1 MMSDYGTMNKRIA
14 RLLLLL
20 LNATAPIFGHAT
32 EEALRSQVV
41 AHYARQTHAN
51 YEDALAAARA
61 LNSAIQTFA
70 ASPSAAGLSAARQA
84 WLAARVPYLQTEVC
98 RFYDGP
104 IEEVEVMVNAWPM
117 DEYFVDYVEGMPTA
131 GIIQSVAN
139 FPRIDRDTIIGM
151 NEREGEKCI
160 TLGFH
165 TIEFLLWGQD
175 FNAAGPGN
183 RPLSDYVVEGAK
195 NPEIVKRRRSYLTI
209 TAELLVEHLARVVAA
224 WAPGQPDNYRTRF
237 LALPTADSLAL
248 MLRGAGSLA
257 GPELSGER
265 LTVAYETRLQEDE
278 HSCFSDNTHN
288 DFRYDTIGLQNVF
301 LGRYQRTSGEIVKGP
316 GILDLLL
323 AENTETAL
331 MLSDRMAAAVTAAR
345 LMPRPFDQAILAPDG
360 SETRAALKQAIE
372 AFHEL
377 SRGIAEAG
385 HKLGLKLRF

>member
-1 MMSDYGTMNKRIA
+1 MPDCETMNTRHA
-14 RLLLLL
+14 RLLWVLFC
-20 LNATAPIFGHAT
+20 AAVPMFGRADA
-32 EEALRSQVV
+32 EGIRSEVV
-41 AHYARQTHAN
+41 GHYARLVHAN
-51 YEDALAAARA
+51 YEDALSGARA
-61 LNSAIQTFA
+61 LSKAVQNFV
-70 ASPSAAGLSAARQA
+70 ASPTPASLAAAKQA

-104 IEEVEVMVNAWPM
+104 IEEVEPMVNAWPM

-131 GIIQSVAN
+131 GIIQSVKN
-139 FPRIDRDTIIGM
+139 FPQIDRETIIGM

-175 FNAAGPGN
+175 FNADGPGE
-183 RPLSDYVVEGAK
+183 RPVTDYIIDGSK
-195 NPEIVKRRRSYLTI
+195 DPLIVARRRSYLTI
-209 TAELLVEHLARVVAA
+209 TADLLVEHLARVVAA
-224 WAPGQPDNYRTRF
+224 WAPDEAYNYRARF
-237 LALPTADSLAL
+237 LGLPTADSLAL
-248 MLRGAGSLA
+248 ILRGAGSLA

-288 DFRYDTIGLQNVF
+288 DFRYDTLGLQNVF
-301 LGRYQRTSGEIVKGP
+301 LGRYQRPSGDIVKGP

-323 AENTETAL
+323 AEDAETAL
-331 MLSDRMAAAVTAAR
+331 MLSDRVAAAVAAGR
-345 LMPRPFDQAILAPDG
+345 QMPRPFDQAILADDD
-360 SETRAALKQAIE
+360 SETRVALKRAIE

>member
-1 MMSDYGTMNKRIA
+1 MIRVCEVMKTRTI
-14 RLLLLL
+14 LLLLV
-20 LNATAPIFGHAT
+20 ASASTVFSAAESHT
-32 EEALRSQVV
+32 ELKDAVV
-41 AHYARQTHAN
+41 RQYARQVHAN
-51 YEDALAAARA
+51 YADALSGARG
-61 LNSAIQTFA
+61 LKGAIDAFISTPTGKSFA
-70 ASPSAAGLSAARQA
+70 DAKQA
-84 WLAARVPYLQTEVC
+84 WLDARVPYLQTEVC

-104 IEEVEVMVNAWPM
+104 IEEVEVMINAWPM

-139 FPRIDRDTIIGM
+139 FPKIDRETIIGM

-165 TIEFLLWGQD
+165 TVEFLLWGQD
-175 FNAAGPGN
+175 FNADGPGN
-183 RPLSDYVVEGAK
+183 RPLSDYVTQGAK
-195 NPEIVKRRRSYLTI
+195 NPKIVERRRQYLSI
-209 TAELLVEHLARVVAA
+209 TAELLVEHLAKVVAA
-224 WAPGQPDNYRTRF
+224 WAPDKADNYRAEF
-237 LALPTADSLAL
+237 VKMPHEKSLAL
-248 MLRGAGSLA
+248 ILRGAGSLA

-301 LGRYQRTSGEIVKGP
+301 LGRYKRSSGEIVKGP

-323 AENTETAL
+323 TVDSELAL
-331 MLSDRMAAAVTAAR
+331 KLSDHFAEAITAAR
-345 LMPRPFDQAILAPDG
+345 LIPRPFDQAILADAGTP
-360 SETRAALKQAIE
+360 ERQALKRGID

-385 HKLGLKLRF
+385 HQLGLKLRF

>member
-1 MMSDYGTMNKRIA
+1 MKPRLPNLI
-14 RLLLLL
+14 LLLGVLL
-20 LNATAPIFGHAT
+20 APTWTGA
-32 EEALRSQVV
+32 ADSDLRSAVV
-41 AHYARQTHAN
+41 RHYARQAHAN
-51 YEDALAAARA
+51 YQDALESARA
-61 LNSAIQTFA
+61 LNSAVKTFA
-70 ASPSAAGLSAARQA
+70 TSPNAANLAAAKQA

-104 IEEVEVMVNAWPM
+104 IEEVEPMVNAWPM

-131 GIIQSVAN
+131 GIIQSIRN
-139 FPRIDRDTIIGM
+139 FPRINRETIIGM

-175 FNAAGPGN
+175 FNAAGPGD

-195 NPEIVKRRRSYLTI
+195 DPEIVKRRRSYLTI

-224 WAPGQPDNYRTRF
+224 WAPDQPDNYRARF

-323 AENTETAL
+323 AEDTETAL

-345 LMPRPFDQAILAPDG
+345 MMPRPFDQAILAPDG